1 METEIIETT
10 HAPSVPARV
19 RGKHL
24 TQAQIS
30 LLLLLRDGG
39 LLETEI
45 AARPELSCSVSTVS
59 RTLAQFSDTR
69 TLARRHLESSALPVA
84 RSVVRASRSDG
95 NLGCKVLT
103 GLGLLSPAGSPS
115 VAVQVNVG
123 GAETTLPTIPT
134 IPTIPMPPTLGAP

>member
-1 METEIIETT
+1 METETRDVVQST
-10 HAPSVPARV
+10 AVPARV

-24 TQAQIS
+24 TQAQIA
-30 LLLLLRDGG
+30 LLLNLRDSG

-45 AARPELSCSVSTVS
+45 AKRPELSCSVSTVS

-123 GAETTLPTIPT
+123 GAETTLPTIP
-134 IPTIPMPPTLGAP
+134 MPPTLGAP

>member
-1 METEIIETT
+1 METETRDVVQST
-10 HAPSVPARV
+10 AVPARV

-24 TQAQIS
+24 TQAQIA
-30 LLLLLRDGG
+30 LLLTLRDSG
-39 LLETEI
+39 LLEVEI
-45 AARPELSCSVSTVS
+45 AKRPELSCSVSTVS

-123 GAETTLPTIPT
+123 GAEPTLPPIPL
-134 IPTIPMPPTLGAP
+134 PPPLGAP

>member
-1 METEIIETT
+1 METETRDGVQST
-10 HAPSVPARV
+10 AVPARV

-24 TQAQIS
+24 TQAQIA
-30 LLLLLRDGG
+30 LLLTLRDSG

-45 AARPELSCSVSTVS
+45 AKRPELSCSVSTVS

-123 GAETTLPTIPT
+123 GADTTLPTIPT
-134 IPTIPMPPTLGAP
+134 IPLPPTLGAP